1 MGIQSLV
8 SVNSSWPSLPP
19 LTASKLYFLL
29 ERVSILLAIAV
40 FALSWIIVGILFGI
54 QKDDTP
60 NEDKITRT
68 NEAQNK
74 SKERRMVNSSCSL
87 VLRQW
92 KAGIPGISFGRGR
105 FFLDRLGNQ
114 SFATTDVSEH
124 GK

>member
-1 MGIQSLV
+1 
-8 SVNSSWPSLPP
+8 
-19 LTASKLYFLL
+19 L

-40 FALSWIIVGILFGI
+40 FALSWIIVGILFGM

-60 NEDKITRT
+60 NEDTITRT
-68 NEAQNK
+68 IEAKNK

-87 VLRQW
+87 VLHQW
-92 KAGIPGISFGRGR
+92 KAGIPGISFGSGR

-114 SFATTDVSEH
+114 IFATTDVSEN